1 MALPF
6 SERDLKATVSDIF
19 GVQGIPTV
27 AVVDTESGKVITTSG
42 RAGVSSDADAADF
55 PWPKKSIEFLA
66 GPNIDPINSTP
77 MFIAFAKG
85 AEDAEAN
92 RILAEVKTVADEYM
106 QRANAEDEDM
116 EIEFRVD
123 KGCDFTDRIKGLIP
137 SLGDNTVAIVDIG
150 SKSGKVGFAKL
161 AEITTAAVRTFCAD
175 FEDES
180 KESELVKLS
189 M

>member
-1 MALPF
+1 
-6 SERDLKATVSDIF
+6 
-19 GVQGIPTV
+19 
-27 AVVDTESGKVITTSG
+27 
-42 RAGVSSDADAADF
+42 
-55 PWPKKSIEFLA
+55 
-66 GPNIDPINSTP
+66 

-85 AEDAEAN
+85 AEDAEAD
-92 RILAEVKTVADEYM
+92 RILAEVKTVA
-106 QRANAEDEDM
+106 DEDM

-180 KESELVKLS
+180 KESELV
-189 M
+189 